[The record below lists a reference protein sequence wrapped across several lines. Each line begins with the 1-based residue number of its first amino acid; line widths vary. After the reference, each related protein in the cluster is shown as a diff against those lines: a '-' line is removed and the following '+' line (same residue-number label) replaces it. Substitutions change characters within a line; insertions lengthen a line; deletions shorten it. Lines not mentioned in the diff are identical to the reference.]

1 MFAKLNI
8 FEYSNARLSEYAS
21 LDEMNDHVTLVQ
33 PDFF

>member
-21 LDEMNDHVTLVQ
+21 LIKVGYASRVVICKS
-33 PDFF
+33 F